1 MSPHARTAPSWP
13 DDAERISAGR
23 TWLPLAFVLLSLGAL
38 VLVPFLVEKRV
49 REIRDQIQNVA
60 DPAQLLTTRI
70 TLATALEAAALR
82 GFFLSGDERFVGLYE
97 ATLVAEGRTFQQL
110 HQFAEYLGPEVVRHY
125 RDLRAI
131 VPRWHA
137 SQTALLSAR
146 ITPEEGR
153 RQLAA
158 QQETLAEVSDA
169 AHRLERA
176 IAGAAAERRDRI
188 RALEQLGF
196 ALTIMLVLIALAA
209 ALVVAWLV
217 RRQRLLAAHLE
228 RRARTERELRTA
240 ARDLTEPLAVSEVLH
255 RIAVS
260 AASEDGTGGAYVEQI
275 DSAANEV
282 EIAAIAGTGAPLLGT
297 RIPFPGSLTSRSI
310 ERGEPEIVT
319 EWASDERPVS
329 PHLREMCAGC
339 SALVIPL
346 VSETHA
352 LGALVLLRAADQA
365 VFPPEE
371 VTRARN
377 LANFAALALRKV
389 ILLEEAERRRDVAEQ
404 LMEQLRREA
413 ESKARLLRGVSHD
426 VKNPLGAAMGYTQLL
441 EDGIYGELTAEQHK
455 SVKRVGASLN
465 SALNLIED
473 LLELA
478 RAEGG
483 QLAVDLARTDMR
495 QLIQGITEEYRA
507 AARAAGH
514 TLALELPEVLP
525 EVETDADRVRQIFGN
540 LVSNAIKYTPEGGHI
555 TVKADVVMG
564 RRVSDP
570 KCRLALSVVDMGP
583 GIPRDRQEYVFEEF
597 SRLDPGTR
605 NGVGLGLAISQR
617 IARLLGGEITLQS
630 EVGHGSN
637 FTLWLPAT
645 IQHEMDPAR

>member
-1 MSPHARTAPSWP
+1 MPRTGTAPSLP
-13 DDAERISAGR
+13 EDMERVSAGR

-38 VLVPFLVEKRV
+38 ILVPFLVEKQV
-49 REIRDQIQNVA
+49 REIRDEIQNVA

-97 ATLVAEGRTFQQL
+97 ATLIAEGRTFQQL
-110 HQFAEYLGPEVVRHY
+110 QQYARHLGPEVVRHY
-125 RDLRAI
+125 RDLRAV
-131 VPRWHA
+131 VPQWHS
-137 SQTALLSAR
+137 SQTALLNAR

-158 QQETLAEVSDA
+158 QQELLAEVSDA
-169 AHRLERA
+169 ALRLERA
-176 IAGAAAERRDRI
+176 IAVATAERRDRI

-196 ALTIMLVLIALAA
+196 GLTIVLVLIALAA
-209 ALVVAWLV
+209 ALVVALLV

-228 RRARTERELRTA
+228 RRARTERELRKA

-275 DSAANEV
+275 DSATNEI
-282 EIAAIAGTGAPLLGT
+282 EIAAVAGFGAPPLGT
-297 RIPFPGSLTSRSI
+297 RIPFPGSLTARSI
-310 ERGEPEIVT
+310 ESGEPEIVT
-319 EWASDERPVS
+319 NWATDERPVS

-346 VSETHA
+346 ISETHA
-352 LGALVLLRAADQA
+352 LGALVLLRAAEQA
-365 VFPPEE
+365 AFPPEE
-371 VTRARN
+371 VTRAQN

-404 LMEQLRREA
+404 LMEQLRRQA

-465 SALNLIED
+465 SALSLIED

-495 QLIQGITEEYRA
+495 QLIEGITEEYRA
-507 AARAAGH
+507 AARTAGH
-514 TLALELPEVLP
+514 TLTLELPEVLP
-525 EVETDADRVRQIFGN
+525 EVETDAHRVRQIFGN
-540 LVSNAIKYTPEGGHI
+540 LVSNAIKYTPQGGHI
-555 TVKADVVMG
+555 TIKADIVLG
-564 RRVSDP
+564 RRVSEP
-570 KCRLALSVVDMGP
+570 ECRIALSVVDTGP

-597 SRLDPGTR
+597 SRLDLGSKK
-605 NGVGLGLAISQR
+605 GAGLGLAISQR

-630 EVGHGSN
+630 EVGQGSK
-637 FTLWLPAT
+637 FTLWLPVSANDAANAA
-645 IQHEMDPAR
+645 Q